1 MRGNVFEFS
10 FPFLNCQK
18 MYNTIG
24 SNADDRG
31 QIAII
36 SSSSFSSSSAPGVD
50 VDDDVVDD
58 RDHDAAM
65 EV

>member
-10 FPFLNCQK
+10 LPFLLHCQK

-50 VDDDVVDD
+50 VDDDVIWLL
-58 RDHDAAM
+58 R
-65 EV
+65 

>member
-1 MRGNVFEFS
+1 
-10 FPFLNCQK
+10 